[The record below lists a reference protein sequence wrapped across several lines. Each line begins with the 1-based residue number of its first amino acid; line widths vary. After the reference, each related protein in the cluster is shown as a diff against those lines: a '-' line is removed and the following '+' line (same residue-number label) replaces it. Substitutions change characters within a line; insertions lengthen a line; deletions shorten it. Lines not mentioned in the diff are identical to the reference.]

1 MSTYLSVLQDQAQ
14 ALGDQL
20 YAQNDPMQRLADA
33 NAISAYMDT
42 LIRKIRQEAAY
53 EARLTLSSAEI
64 AEVLEMDRKQIDY
77 LVRRYLEDHPHKPRP
92 PHHSRHLIEAYVDL
106 TTESENHP
114 HSVGTSASQS

>member
-33 NAISAYMDT
+33 NAMSAYMDT

-77 LVRRYLEDHPHKPRP
+77 LVRRYLEDHPHKPKP
-92 PHHSRHLIEAYVDL
+92 PHHNRHQIEAYVDL
-106 TTESENHP
+106 TTESENRP
-114 HSVGTSASQS
+114 HLADTNATQS